1 MTDKVE
7 TNQGLRNSAI
17 LLMTLDQDA
26 AAEVVKLLHPSYQ
39 QKVSL
44 EMSRLGSNISHD
56 ELKKILEE
64 FMRDAEQHAALNVQA
79 TEHIRAV
86 LTKALGAEK
95 AAQILDDITEDQQSA
110 FGIDKLNLME
120 PSIVAEII
128 REEHPQI
135 IATIMVH
142 LDRMQARNI
151 LEMFDEKLRN
161 DVVVRIAR
169 FTGVQP
175 AALQELTES
184 LAKMLDGQNLK
195 RSKMGGVKAAA
206 EIINTMQHLQEE
218 SAINAI
224 RELDEDL
231 AQKIVD
237 EMFVFENLLE
247 LDARSIQLIIDQIDT
262 NMLAVA
268 LKGAPPDLQ
277 DKFISTMSK
286 RAAEMFRDDMEQR
299 GPMRMSQVEA
309 EQKNILQVVRR
320 LAASGEIVIGGG
332 DDQYV

>member
-1 MTDKVE
+1 MTDKNE
-7 TNQGLRNSAI
+7 AQGLRNSAI

-26 AAEVVKLLHPSYQ
+26 AAEVVKLLHPAHQ
-39 QKVSL
+39 QRVSL

-237 EMFVFENLLE
+237 EMFVFENLMD
-247 LDARSIQLIIDQIDT
+247 LDARSIQLLMDQIDLS
-262 NMLAVA
+262 MLAVA
-268 LKGAPPDLQ
+268 LKGAAPDLQ
-277 DKFISTMSK
+277 DKFIGNMSK
-286 RAAEMFRDDMEQR
+286 RQAELFRDDMEQR

>member
-1 MTDKVE
+1 MTDKNE
-7 TNQGLRNSAI
+7 AHQGLRNSAI

-39 QKVSL
+39 QRVSL

-79 TEHIRAV
+79 TDHIRAV

-142 LDRMQARNI
+142 LDRMQTRNI

-161 DVVVRIAR
+161 DVIVRIAR

-224 RELDEDL
+224 RELDEEL

-237 EMFVFENLLE
+237 EMFVFENLLD
-247 LDARSIQLIIDQIDT
+247 LDARSIQVLMDQIDLS
-262 NMLAVA
+262 MLAVA

-277 DKFISTMSK
+277 DKFISSMAK
-286 RAAEMFRDDMEQR
+286 RQAELFRDDMEQR

>member
-1 MTDKVE
+1 MTE
-7 TNQGLRNSAI
+7 INEAPGLRNSAI
-17 LLMTLDQDA
+17 LLMTLDQDT
-26 AAEVVKLLHPSYQ
+26 AAEVLKLLHPTK
-39 QKVSL
+39 QKLISL

-64 FMRDAEQHAALNVQA
+64 FMRDAEQHAALNVEA

-86 LTKALGAEK
+86 LIKALGAEK
-95 AAQILDDITEDQQSA
+95 AAQILDDIIEDQQSA
-110 FGIDKLNLME
+110 FAIDKINLME

-142 LDRMQARNI
+142 LERMQASNI
-151 LEMFDEKLRN
+151 LELFDGNLRN
-161 DVVVRIAR
+161 DVLLRIAL

-175 AALQELTES
+175 AALQELTDS
-184 LAKMLDGQNLK
+184 LEKMLDGQNLK

-206 EIINTMQHLQEE
+206 EIINTMQHTQEE
-218 SAINAI
+218 SAISSI
-224 RELDEDL
+224 RVWDDDL

-237 EMFVFENLLE
+237 EMFVFENLMD
-247 LDARSIQLIIDQIDT
+247 LDLRSVQLLIDQIDLNT
-262 NMLAVA
+262 LAIA
-268 LKGAPPDLQ
+268 LKGAAPELQ
-277 DKFISTMSK
+277 EKFIGTMSN
-286 RAAEMFRDDMEQR
+286 RAAQMFRDDMETR

-332 DDQYV
+332 DDQFV